1 MRFVSGLSYYTY
13 FLSKSLSTTND
24 VSVILVRKLVPRFVY
39 PGRARVGASISKLS
53 TADFAPTFD
62 GLDWYVV
69 PSVPKAARFFRRLQ
83 PEVLIL
89 QWWSAACLP
98 SYFALTREARLLGV
112 PVVVEFHENLHPA
125 EARVPLLGRV
135 AALGLRQLVKRATA
149 YVVHS
154 EQDRNQFC
162 AQYAL
167 SREDVV
173 VVPLGPFPL
182 LHEPRPVRSSGDPT
196 TILFFGTIRPYKGL
210 EDLVDAFDIL
220 CQQDPGRWRLL
231 IVGEPWENW
240 TLPLDKIQQSAHRA
254 DIELV
259 DRYVADEELPGYFG
273 RADLVALP
281 YLESAASGPL
291 HMTMATGLPVVVTT
305 VGGLVSAVEGYSGAV
320 QVPPSNPAALAQ
332 GVTEAARLTGRR
344 HEDPHS
350 WHHTEILFG
359 AVIARFVGSH

>member
-13 FLSKSLSTTND
+13 FLSKSLAVSND
-24 VSVILVRKLVPRFVY
+24 VSVILVRNLVPRFVY
-39 PGRARVGASISKLS
+39 PGRARVGAPISKLA

-69 PSVPKAARFFRRLQ
+69 PSLMKATRFFRRLQ

-98 SYFALTREARLLGV
+98 AYLALTREARRHGV
-112 PVVVEFHENLHPA
+112 PVVVEFHENVHPA
-125 EARVPLLGRV
+125 EARVPVLGEL
-135 AALGLRQLVKRATA
+135 AAVGLRQLVKRGTA

-154 EQDRNQFC
+154 EQDRSQFC
-162 AQYAL
+162 EQYAL
-167 SREDVV
+167 SPESVS

-182 LHEPRPVRSSGDPT
+182 AHKYLAARSSNDPI

-231 IVGEPWENW
+231 IVGEPWEHW
-240 TLPLDKIQQSAHRA
+240 TLPFEKIKQSAHRA
-254 DIELV
+254 DIQLV
-259 DRYVADEELPGYFG
+259 DRYVTDEELPYFFG

-291 HMTMATGLPVVVTT
+291 HITMATGLPVVVTT
-305 VGGLVSAVEGYSGAV
+305 VGGLVSAVQGYSGAV
-320 QVPPSNPAALAQ
+320 QVPPSDPTALAR

-344 HEDPHS
+344 HEDLHS
-350 WHHTEILFG
+350 WHRTQVLFD
-359 AVIARFVGSH
+359 ALITRLVE